1 MVMNRLK
8 ILFGILIGMSL
19 FQSCWEEDEI
29 IPGEQEMVLRF
40 EFPQGNNSWDE
51 DLVAIQE
58 QFGVC
63 MIYKDLDSSDLSR
76 SWTGTGYVSTSYRGE
91 NLTDEQAEFY
101 TNFFKNHVFAYLR
114 PEITQRVLPPY
125 WYMMYDFHAAWDFG
139 MMIIKTDLT
148 YYNEGLDFWV
158 TCLEGEYNSFTGLQT
173 KRPETAAEYL
183 QYRGW
188 IFSMIFTEAC
198 ENGTIVIPEEFH
210 VGFDYQTEV
219 TYLPEYEDD
228 ENFYIRSGFPGRM
241 VNGFNFTSLQSI
253 VRTNRTD
260 NFVQYLN
267 LGMRYTKEEYEAL
280 WPSSDY
286 PFIYEKRQFVIDYMK
301 NTYNIDLEAIQRGP
315 QI

>member
-1 MVMNRLK
+1 
-8 ILFGILIGMSL
+8 MSL
-19 FQSCWEEDEI
+19 LQSCWEEDEI
-29 IPGEQEMVLRF
+29 IPGEQEMALRF

-58 QFGVC
+58 EFGVC

-76 SWTGTGYVSTSYRGE
+76 SWTGTGNVAAQYRGE

-139 MMIIKTDLT
+139 TMTIKTDLT

-158 TCLEGEYNSFTGLQT
+158 TCLEGEYNSFLGTQT

-188 IFSMIFTEAC
+188 IFCAIFTKAC
-198 ENGTIVIPEEFH
+198 ANGNIVIPEEFH

-219 TYLPEYEDD
+219 VNLSAYEDD
-228 ENFYIRSGFPGRM
+228 ENFYIRRGFPGQM
-241 VNGFNFTSLQSI
+241 LNGFNFSPLSSI
-253 VRTNRTD
+253 ARTNRTD

-267 LGMRYTKEEYEAL
+267 LAMRYSREEYEAL
-280 WPSSDY
+280 WPSSEY

>member
-125 WYMMYDFHAAWDFG
+125 WYMMYANQELA
-139 MMIIKTDLT
+139 
-148 YYNEGLDFWV
+148 
-158 TCLEGEYNSFTGLQT
+158 S
-173 KRPETAAEYL
+173 
-183 QYRGW
+183 
-188 IFSMIFTEAC
+188 
-198 ENGTIVIPEEFH
+198 
-210 VGFDYQTEV
+210 
-219 TYLPEYEDD
+219 
-228 ENFYIRSGFPGRM
+228 
-241 VNGFNFTSLQSI
+241 
-253 VRTNRTD
+253 
-260 NFVQYLN
+260 
-267 LGMRYTKEEYEAL
+267 
-280 WPSSDY
+280 
-286 PFIYEKRQFVIDYMK
+286 
-301 NTYNIDLEAIQRGP
+301 
-315 QI
+315 

>member
-1 MVMNRLK
+1 
-8 ILFGILIGMSL
+8 
-19 FQSCWEEDEI
+19 
-29 IPGEQEMVLRF
+29 
-40 EFPQGNNSWDE
+40 
-51 DLVAIQE
+51 
-58 QFGVC
+58 
-63 MIYKDLDSSDLSR
+63 
-76 SWTGTGYVSTSYRGE
+76 
-91 NLTDEQAEFY
+91 
-101 TNFFKNHVFAYLR
+101 
-114 PEITQRVLPPY
+114 
-125 WYMMYDFHAAWDFG
+125 
-139 MMIIKTDLT
+139 
-148 YYNEGLDFWV
+148 
-158 TCLEGEYNSFTGLQT
+158 
-173 KRPETAAEYL
+173 
-183 QYRGW
+183 
-188 IFSMIFTEAC
+188 MIFTEAC

-228 ENFYIRSGFPGRM
+228 ENFYIRRGFPGRM